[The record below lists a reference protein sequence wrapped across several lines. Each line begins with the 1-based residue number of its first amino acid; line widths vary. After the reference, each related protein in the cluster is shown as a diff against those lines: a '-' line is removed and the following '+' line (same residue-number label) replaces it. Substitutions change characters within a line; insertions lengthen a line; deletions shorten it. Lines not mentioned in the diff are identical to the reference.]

1 MSLVANK
8 DILGGTWQ
16 VSARSI
22 RSADKEFSDW
32 YSPVRHETGVK
43 ALNAGRDWAKETFG

>member
-16 VSARSI
+16 VSARDI
-22 RSADKEFSDW
+22 RSVEGKFNDW
-32 YSPVRHETGVK
+32 YSPVRHETGVM
-43 ALNAGRDWAKETFG
+43 AINAGRAWAEMHFG